1 MTATPTLW
9 ENPAGALHALAAALG
24 IDPTKKFNEGP
35 DELSFS
41 DENFALTLSN
51 DPVTRE
57 RQLSVLD
64 SAMLGMKTK
73 YGPSLTLRL
82 KLAGQ
87 QLTID
92 DYSQAK
98 LENFCKKVG
107 NDPFELLIT
116 IDKAMLAAY
125 WDFDAPDVSFKI
137 FLFLEALVR
146 ALTIPLSEVEQDENS
161 VLKGFTGER
170 KLFILVPDHT
180 VGGVSQ
186 SLELNGDYLAVLG
199 GGAVGNWRNYLPQNS
214 SDEALRKVKYVYAE
228 AVDTLK
234 WTQVPHQFLTPLHL
248 LLDWPKPKGGNEQVP
263 DKNDLIARPLFAQ
276 LLALS
281 VLYTARES
289 RFPSGSAEVKGGSWV
304 ATYEADKYLA
314 NIDVPD
320 IEVIGNMLVSD
331 TMQEPWQAC
340 QTAGRLAQWIYKEER
355 GISNRSE
362 VLQVAVASFLQDG
375 KSSENLAE
383 LVLKAREIFERVQRR
398 WDQFME
404 ERLHKYFSQ
413 IKELEERVESTTK
426 TYNEQF
432 QSLTKG
438 LTDNMLAAVAVIV
451 GSFIAAIFKSP
462 FQRYIFVFG
471 LAVYALYLM
480 IFPMAVGLVS
490 QCQRFKDARDGF
502 RKRQREFINRLSAAE
517 VRQIVGNRISQNEQ
531 RFRRWFWL
539 TTGLYTLVLISLI
552 AAILLVPALLKNWT
566 DDFSLTEASFEAPAD
581 REVVPL
587 VIRGDGF
594 DNTKEIVVTV
604 GNSKLSN
611 TDGKSVK
618 VHGAT
623 VLTLTPPRADL
634 AGSMLKNEAIRVRQ
648 GEANE
653 QTIALPAT
661 IPPPA
666 EAAFESLTWNEDGS
680 LETTGSKLN
689 LIPQLQSGGMKVPFK
704 VSDDGRK
711 LEITDQKAL
720 KKLHASRIL
729 EIVYKDGVKAS
740 VSLPASP
747 ISRKAQQ
754 D

>member
-1 MTATPTLW
+1 MTATPPLW
-9 ENPAGALHALAAALG
+9 ENPASALRALAAALG
-24 IDPTKKFNEGP
+24 MDPTQKFNEGP

-41 DENFALTLSN
+41 DENFETEALSQ

-64 SAMLGMKTK
+64 GAMLGMKTK
-73 YGPSLTLRL
+73 YGPSLMLRL

-87 QLTID
+87 QLNIA
-92 DYSQAK
+92 DYSRPK
-98 LENFCKKVG
+98 LEAFCKKVG
-107 NDPFELLIT
+107 SDPFELLIT
-116 IDKAMLAAY
+116 IDKAKLAEH
-125 WDFDAPDVSFKI
+125 WDFDASNVSFKI
-137 FLFLEALVR
+137 FLFQEALVR
-146 ALTIPLSEVEQDENS
+146 SLTIPLRKVEQDEDS
-161 VLKGFTGER
+161 VLQGFTGER

-180 VGGVSQ
+180 VSGVTQ
-186 SLELNGDYLAVLG
+186 NLELNGECLAVLG
-199 GGAVGNWRNYLPQNS
+199 GAAIGKWRSYLPQS
-214 SDEALRKVKYVYAE
+214 SGDEALRKLKYVYAE
-228 AVDTLK
+228 AVDKLK
-234 WTQVPHQFLTPLHL
+234 WTQVPLQFLTPLHL
-248 LLDWPKPKGGNEQVP
+248 LVDWPKPKAGNEQVP
-263 DKNDLIARPLFAQ
+263 DKNDPVARPLFAQ

-281 VLYTARES
+281 VLYTAQES
-289 RFPSGSAEVKGGSWV
+289 RFPLGGVEVEGGSWV

-314 NIDVPD
+314 KVDVPD
-320 IEVIGNMLVSD
+320 TEAIGNMLVSD
-331 TMQEPWQAC
+331 TMQEPWHGC
-340 QTAGRLAQWIYKEER
+340 QTAGRLAEWIYKEER
-355 GISNRSE
+355 GISNRAE
-362 VLQVAVASFLQDG
+362 VLQVAVASFLQDR

-383 LVLKAREIFERVQRR
+383 LVLKAREVFERVQRR
-398 WDQFME
+398 WDTFME

-471 LAVYALYLM
+471 LAVYALYLL

-502 RKRQREFINRLSAAE
+502 RKRRREFITRLSATE
-517 VRQIVGNRISQNEQ
+517 VRQIVGNRISENEQ
-531 RFRRWFWL
+531 RFRGWFWF
-539 TTGLYTLVLISLI
+539 TTGLYTLVFISLI
-552 AAILLVPALLKNWT
+552 AAILLVPALLKSWT
-566 DDFSLTEASFEAPAD
+566 DDFSLTGASYEAPAD

-618 VHGAT
+618 VHGVT
-623 VLTLTPPRADL
+623 VLRLAPRRADL
-634 AGSMLKNEAIRVRQ
+634 ADARLKNGAIHVRQ
-648 GEANE
+648 GGADE

-666 EAAFESLTWNEDGS
+666 EAVFESWTWNENGP
-680 LETTGSKLN
+680 LEATGSRFN
-689 LIPQLQSGGMKVPFK
+689 LIPQLQSDGVKVAFK

-711 LEITDQKAL
+711 LEIADQKAL
-720 KKLHASRIL
+720 QKLRASRTL
-729 EIVYKDGVKAS
+729 EILYEDGIKARM
-740 VSLPASP
+740 SLPASQKKP
-747 ISRKAQQ
+747 KG
-754 D
+754 

>member
-1 MTATPTLW
+1 MTATPPLW
-9 ENPAGALHALAAALG
+9 ENPAGTLQTFAAAFG
-24 IDPTKKFNEGP
+24 MDPNKKFNEGP

-41 DENFALTLSN
+41 DENFQTKALMLSN

-64 SAMLGMKTK
+64 GAILGMKTK
-73 YGPSLTLRL
+73 YGLSLKLRL

-87 QLTID
+87 QVNIA
-92 DYSQAK
+92 DYSRPK
-98 LENFCKKVG
+98 LEAFCKKVG
-107 NDPFELLIT
+107 NDPFELLII
-116 IDKAMLAAY
+116 IDKAKLAKH
-125 WDFDAPDVSFKI
+125 WDFDASDVSFKI
-137 FLFLEALVR
+137 FLFQDSLVR
-146 ALTIPLSEVEQDENS
+146 ALAIPLSEVEQDEDS

-186 SLELNGDYLAVLG
+186 NLELNGEYLAVLG
-199 GGAVGNWRNYLPQNS
+199 GGAVDKWRSYLPQNS
-214 SDEALRKVKYVYAE
+214 GDEALRKVKLVHTE
-228 AVDTLK
+228 AVDKLK
-234 WTQVPHQFLTPLHL
+234 WTQVPLQFLTPLHL
-248 LLDWPKPKGGNEQVP
+248 LVDWPKPKGGNEQVP
-263 DKNDLIARPLFAQ
+263 DKNDPIARPLFGQ

-281 VLYTARES
+281 VLYAAQES
-289 RFPSGSAEVKGGSWV
+289 RFPLGDAEIEGGSWV

-314 NIDVPD
+314 KVDVPD
-320 IEVIGNMLVSD
+320 TISIGNMLVSD
-331 TMQEPWQAC
+331 TMQEPWQGC

-355 GISNRSE
+355 GISNRVE

-375 KSSENLAE
+375 KPSENLAE
-383 LVLKAREIFERVQRR
+383 LLLKAREIFERVQRR
-398 WDQFME
+398 WDAFME
-404 ERLHKYFSQ
+404 ERLHKYFSH

-471 LAVYALYLM
+471 LAVYALYLL

-490 QCQRFKDARDGF
+490 QCQRFKDARNGF
-502 RKRQREFINRLSAAE
+502 RTRRREFITRLSAAE
-517 VRQIVGNRISQNEQ
+517 VRQIVGNRISENEQ
-531 RFRRWFWL
+531 RFQRWFWF
-539 TTGLYTLVLISLI
+539 TTGLYILVFISLI
-552 AAILLVPALLKNWT
+552 AAILLVPALLKKWT
-566 DDFSLTEASFEAPAD
+566 DDFGLTGASYEAPAD

-623 VLTLTPPRADL
+623 VLTLTPRRADL
-634 AGSMLKNEAIRVRQ
+634 ADATLKNDAIHVRQ
-648 GEANE
+648 GRADEL
-653 QTIALPAT
+653 TIALPFT
-661 IPPPA
+661 MPPPA
-666 EAAFESLTWNEDGS
+666 EPSFESWTWNENGS
-680 LETTGSKLN
+680 LEATGSKFN
-689 LIPQLQSGGMKVPFK
+689 LIPQLQSDGVKVPFK

-711 LEITDQKAL
+711 LEITDEKAL
-720 KKLHASRIL
+720 QKLGASRTL
-729 EIVYKDGVKAS
+729 EIVYKDGLRAR
-740 VSLPASP
+740 VSLAG
-747 ISRKAQQ
+747 IAK
-754 D
+754 